1 MLLPKNNQEKNFNT
15 MVQWGKTHLLSAG
28 VPETEQC
35 LKELEVDCKTLINSN
50 VLDDFLSSSIE
61 EINKKVALAISA
73 ISNDALITGTDEEGI
88 WHEAL
93 EGFTAFDMVNY
104 MLEVV
109 HYLIAPFK
117 KEAASK
123 FIIKLD
129 ETMSNIIS
137 WIEDGD
143 FSPLRLTVINNYR
156 RHQLSQ
162 IPVDKQYLFPWY
174 EIYSC
179 YNKDILEVII
189 ENFDTFVLETGK
201 EHISALL
208 ELPIAELSFELRRDK
223 KLFSIVKHE
232 YILHKSLM
240 KAISKRSA
248 LTLWRLGVNSSL
260 DRIMPQHIEKA
271 DVVRTVNNL
280 IKGVLT
286 SDVTNTD
293 KAYWLFL
300 SAFCGPGLDDKQ
312 RLNLLEKVEKIVKK
326 IDTSDIVGD
335 MANVLKTLKHWYDS
349 NCEDSQIV
357 SISFDTLTR
366 LMEENA
372 RRMQTREYDED
383 PKELWNTLN
392 TLLKKPIPSIP
403 FEDSWIERISEWINR
418 YAVIQ
423 APALAWLSEDEERTT
438 EQLLLD
444 IGNKLIKLSLRP
456 NAEGKYPII
465 PSPNMVL
472 SCNAIEDYK
481 NIWNYVGNTTGN
493 YWGGCLIKEDGKVE
507 EFTVKEIKKRIFHRI
522 EGNIYKT
529 AIIGISSKKGDIEEF
544 VCRLQECSTLPEK
557 SFEKLLNI
565 VVLIIS
571 LETDNKNA

>member
-1 MLLPKNNQEKNFNT
+1 MLLPKNNREKNFNT
-15 MVQWGKTHLLSAG
+15 MIQWGKTHLLSAG
-28 VPETEQC
+28 GPETDQY
-35 LKELEVDCKTLINSN
+35 LKELEADCKTLINSSD
-50 VLDDFLSSSIE
+50 LEDFLSSSIE

-73 ISNDALITGTDEEGI
+73 ISNDALITVTDEEGI

-109 HYLIAPFK
+109 HYLIASFK
-117 KEAASK
+117 KEVANK

-143 FSPLRLTVINNYR
+143 FSPLRLTVMNNYR
-156 RHQLSQ
+156 RQQLSQ

-179 YNKDILEVII
+179 YNENTLEVII
-189 ENFDTFVLETGK
+189 ENFDKFVLETGK
-201 EHISALL
+201 EHLSSLL

-223 KLFSIVKHE
+223 KLLSIVKQE

-240 KAISKRSA
+240 EAISKRSA

-260 DRIMPQHIEKA
+260 DRIIPQHIEEA
-271 DVVRTVNNL
+271 GVVRTVNNL

-312 RLNLLEKVEKIVKK
+312 RLNLLGKVEKIMKK
-326 IDTSDIVGD
+326 IDTSGIVGD
-335 MANVLKTLKHWYDS
+335 MVNVLKSLKLWYDS
-349 NCEDSQIV
+349 KCEDSQIV

-372 RRMQTREYDED
+372 GRMQAIEYDED

-392 TLLKKPIPSIP
+392 TLLEKPIPSIP

-423 APALAWLSEDEERTT
+423 APALAWLSEEEERTT

-465 PSPNMVL
+465 SSPNKVL
-472 SCNAIEDYK
+472 SCDAMEDYK

-493 YWGGCLIKEDGKVE
+493 YWGGCLIKEDDKVE
-507 EFTVKEIKKRIFHRI
+507 EFTVQEIKKRIFHRI

-529 AIIGISSKKGDIEEF
+529 AILGISSKKEDIKEF
-544 VCRLQECSTLPEK
+544 VSRLREHPTLPEK

-571 LETDNKNA
+571 FETGNQNA